1 MDTFEGIGEAY
12 AKVLELGVELG
23 ARNLKSRPGAWVHRI
38 DRTWIVALNPHEE
51 ELEVE
56 IDGTM
61 GGRLQSF
68 EVGVWFNG
76 WLAGILTPR
85 GGAIAA
91 GAAAN
96 EDAFIRALDR
106 AICEAKDLE
115 SRRATRPTVSS

>member
-1 MDTFEGIGEAY
+1 METFEGIGEAY
-12 AKVLELGVELG
+12 AKVLELGVELEI
-23 ARNLKSRPGAWVHRI
+23 RNITSQPGAWVHRV
-38 DRTWIVALNPHEE
+38 DGTWIIAVNPHQE

-68 EVGVWFNG
+68 EIGVWFNG
-76 WLAGILTPR
+76 WLTGILTPT

-96 EDAFIRALDR
+96 EAAFIRALDL
-106 AICEAKDLE
+106 AITEARTK
-115 SRRATRPTVSS
+115 